1 MKSVRFILLFL
12 VTGLTALAQTSP
24 ASTAADQQAANTT
37 AAAAVTATRQQPDTP
52 DFLEHL
58 VDAVL
63 ELFDVRANENTVT
76 HYIVAALFL
85 VAAILL
91 RRVVV
96 TFVFGFLK
104 KLAARTETTL
114 DDKLFP
120 ALEGPAG
127 TFVMVT
133 GIFSA
138 LKVLKLSASSDQYLA
153 SGSTVAYSLVMFWA
167 FLRAFDAL
175 LSHLQEIA
183 LHRNMS
189 VAAFMPWIKKSL
201 VTLFVIFGGL
211 MVVQSLGYDVKAL
224 LAGLGIGGLAFALAA
239 QDTIANVFGSIVV
252 AIDQPFKLGEA
263 VKIGANE
270 GVVEDIGLRSTK
282 LRTPGRN
289 LIIIP
294 NKTVAAEAV
303 INNSRFIGRRVEQ
316 VFGLTYDVT
325 PEQMEAIV
333 AEIRGIITGEAEVD
347 ETSVHAY
354 FRDFNTSSL
363 DIWIA
368 YNTKDPDFAKHMALR
383 QRINLAIMRAVSAR
397 GLEFAFPTQTLNL
410 ASAAQDPKG
419 GTTGIPGI
427 PGTAGTAPRG
437 GPVGGG
443 EATGTKK

>member
-1 MKSVRFILLFL
+1 MKLVRHLLFL
-12 VTGLTALAQTSP
+12 LATGLTALAQTSP
-24 ASTAADQQAANTT
+24 ASAAADQQAANTT
-37 AAAAVTATRQQPDTP
+37 AAAAVVASRQQPAPP
-52 DFLEHL
+52 DFLENL
-58 VDAVL
+58 VDSVL
-63 ELFDVRANENTVT
+63 ELFDVRSNENTVT
-76 HYIVAALFL
+76 HYAIAALFL
-85 VAAILL
+85 VGAILL

-96 TFVFGFLK
+96 TVVFGFLK
-104 KLAARTETTL
+104 KLASRTETTL

-133 GIFSA
+133 GIFGA
-138 LKVLKLSASSDQYLA
+138 LKVLKLSVSSDHYLG
-153 SGSTVAYSLVMFWA
+153 SGSTVAFSLVLFWA

-289 LIIIP
+289 LIVIP
-294 NKTVAAEAV
+294 NKTVAAEAI
-303 INNSRFIGRRVEQ
+303 INNSRFTGRRVEQ
-316 VFGLTYDVT
+316 VFGLTYDASA
-325 PEQMEAIV
+325 EQLEVIV
-333 AEIRGIITGEAEVD
+333 AEIRAIITREGEVD
-347 ETSVHAY
+347 PVLVHTY
-354 FRDFNTSSL
+354 FQDFSASSL

-368 YNTKDPDFAKHMALR
+368 YNAKDPDFAKGLALR
-383 QRINLAIMRAVSAR
+383 QRINLAIMRTVAAH
-397 GLEFAFPTQTLNL
+397 GLEFAYPTTTLHV
-410 ASAAQDPKG
+410 ASTPEAA
-419 GTTGIPGI
+419 
-427 PGTAGTAPRG
+427 
-437 GPVGGG
+437 GGG
-443 EATGTKK
+443 NPSKPSS